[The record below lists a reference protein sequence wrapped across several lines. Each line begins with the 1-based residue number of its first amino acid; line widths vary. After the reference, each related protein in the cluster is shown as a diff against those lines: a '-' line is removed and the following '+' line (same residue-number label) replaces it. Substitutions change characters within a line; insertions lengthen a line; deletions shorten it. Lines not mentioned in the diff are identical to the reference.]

1 MLVLTRKVAARI
13 IIGENV
19 EITVLGIQGNTV
31 RLGITA
37 PREIPVLRG
46 ELRDRAIQAVDVT
59 VDASQLAS

>member
-1 MLVLTRKVAARI
+1 MLVLTRKVATSLRI
-13 IIGENV
+13 GDNV

-46 ELRDRAIQAVDVT
+46 ELHDRESRMVEIT
-59 VDASQLAS
+59 VDAARLTP